1 MRLLQ
6 LGLTLRR
13 KGLHHL
19 TGSVPSWVVL
29 GEHEKVEVRR
39 IMLPSVDCFLIT
51 DCVFAPTW
59 L

>member
-1 MRLLQ
+1 MSMHVTLYACMPLLQ

-39 IMLPSVDCFLIT
+39 IMLPSVD
-51 DCVFAPTW
+51 
-59 L
+59 